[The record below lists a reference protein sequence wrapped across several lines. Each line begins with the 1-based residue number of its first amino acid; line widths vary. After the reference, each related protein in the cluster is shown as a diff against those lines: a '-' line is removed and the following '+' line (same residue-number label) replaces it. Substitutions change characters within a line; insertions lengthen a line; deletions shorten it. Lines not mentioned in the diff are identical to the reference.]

1 MSQVSAQVV
10 IVKATLSI
18 CQSSD
23 CEGNAEY
30 VDIVGLSSASSFAAY
45 VLKTQPNGSLFFRA
59 LAMSPMGR
67 VPLLPCASTQ
77 EIRSSLSVSFR

>member
-10 IVKATLSI
+10 IVKAMLSI

-45 VLKTQPNGSLFFRA
+45 VLKTQPNGSLFF
-59 LAMSPMGR
+59 
-67 VPLLPCASTQ
+67 
-77 EIRSSLSVSFR
+77 